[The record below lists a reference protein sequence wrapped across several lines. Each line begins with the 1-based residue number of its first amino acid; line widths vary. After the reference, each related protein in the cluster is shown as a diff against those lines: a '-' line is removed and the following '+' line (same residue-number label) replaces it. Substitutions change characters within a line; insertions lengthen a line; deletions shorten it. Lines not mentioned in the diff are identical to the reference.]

1 MGKHFIL
8 IHGAWHGGWAWQ
20 AVVEQLVAEGHTAEA
35 PTLPGHRPDDDRS
48 GITFQSYVD
57 AIVAILN
64 RQERPVVLVG
74 HSSAGFL
81 LQSVA
86 PHVPHAIERLVF
98 LNAWILPDNTAQFDH
113 VDPAIAGS
121 LRGAAEASPDG
132 CVPVIE
138 GLVRE
143 VLMKDDGRE
152 IQDAVLDRLT
162 PQPIALFT
170 TPVKTAPFNALSIP
184 RTVLHCRHDTSLP
197 PGTFL
202 AMAEGLGQYD
212 LFEMDGGHE
221 TLVTH
226 PERVAAALLDS
237 ST

>member
-1 MGKHFIL
+1 M
-8 IHGAWHGGWAWQ
+8 
-20 AVVEQLVAEGHTAEA
+20 
-35 PTLPGHRPDDDRS
+35 
-48 GITFQSYVD
+48 
-57 AIVAILN
+57 
-64 RQERPVVLVG
+64 
-74 HSSAGFL
+74 
-81 LQSVA
+81 
-86 PHVPHAIERLVF
+86 
-98 LNAWILPDNTAQFDH
+98 
-113 VDPAIAGS
+113 
-121 LRGAAEASPDG
+121 
-132 CVPVIE
+132 
-138 GLVRE
+138 
-143 VLMKDDGRE
+143 
-152 IQDAVLDRLT
+152 QDAVLDRLT